1 MDDSSPFK
9 WRKMTYTPLM
19 NISKHHKHAM
29 STRLQPCLKPR
40 PVAATHSATGWDSAR
55 QAEHAIPAPGRA
67 FTSLERSPE
76 VFNWD
81 PV

>member
-1 MDDSSPFK
+1 MIGSMGDSSPFN
-9 WRKMTYTPLM
+9 WRKMTHTPLM
-19 NISKHHKHAM
+19 NIHEHHKHAM
-29 STRLQPCLKPR
+29 NTRLKPRLKPR
-40 PVAATHSATGWDSAR
+40 PVAAIHSATGCL
-55 QAEHAIPAPGRA
+55 AEHAISAPGRA